1 MPRNNQA
8 NPAAGRRGGFCRAQG
23 AALPIF
29 DRRRG
34 FTLVELL
41 LSTIL
46 GAILVS
52 VAALT
57 FANLAGSFAE
67 KPASNTDFDWDYN
80 GGGAGN
86 GKVPMSPAYSQLPA
100 ALSLQGEILHE
111 LQATVSAG
119 VMSNLNGNGPVC
131 AVYVLS
137 GDEGALPDDDSA
149 PATLEWLGSIP
160 QALLGSSTQFSSAF
174 ASHVAGL
181 SAQNGFSLYFISGL
195 KTVNLVVHC
204 RWVITADPVF
214 GSILIY
220 KVKTYSAGVF
230 SPELSYEFGIVA
242 NADNSSVKPGV
253 RRVAV
258 RTNADWSIQDEI
270 GSQVIFPDP
279 TVLPY
284 QIAAGDGANV
294 RTYSRF
300 AMLLPTQP

>member
-1 MPRNNQA
+1 
-8 NPAAGRRGGFCRAQG
+8 
-23 AALPIF
+23 
-29 DRRRG
+29 
-34 FTLVELL
+34 VELL

-67 KPASNTDFDWDYN
+67 KPASNTDFDWDAN
-80 GGGAGN
+80 GGADGN

-111 LQATVSAG
+111 LQTSVSAG
-119 VMSNLNGNGPVC
+119 TMNNLNGNGPVA

-137 GDEGALPDDDSA
+137 GDESALPSDTSA
-149 PATLEWLGSIP
+149 PATLEWLDSTIP
-160 QALLGSSTQFSSAF
+160 QALLGSSTQFASAF
-174 ASHVAGL
+174 ASHVVDL
-181 SAQNGFSLYFISGL
+181 TPQNGFSLYFISGL

-204 RWVITADPVF
+204 RWSIATDPVF

-230 SPELSYEFGIVA
+230 SPELSYEFGIVS
-242 NADNSSVKPGV
+242 NADNSPVKPGV

-258 RTNADWSIQDEI
+258 RTDAGWSINDE
-270 GSQVIFPDP
+270 S
-279 TVLPY
+279 
-284 QIAAGDGANV
+284 A
-294 RTYSRF
+294 RR
-300 AMLLPTQP
+300 